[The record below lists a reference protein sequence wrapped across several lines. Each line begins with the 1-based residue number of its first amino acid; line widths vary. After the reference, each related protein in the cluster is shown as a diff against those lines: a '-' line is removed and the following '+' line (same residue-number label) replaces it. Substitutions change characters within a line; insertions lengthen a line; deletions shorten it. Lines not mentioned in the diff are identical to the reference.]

1 MQIPRRTIDSSLTQ
15 KGFVKEQKD
24 HTYYYHEHEGRRTG
38 AFAKVSHGSKF
49 KDYGP
54 ALISSL
60 KRELRLQTNKQA
72 YDLLTCPMGR
82 EEYERILRGNGTI

>member
-38 AFAKVSHGSKF
+38 AL
-49 KDYGP
+49 
-54 ALISSL
+54 AL
-60 KRELRLQTNKQA
+60 LRFSDPLIQGG
-72 YDLLTCPMGR
+72 M
-82 EEYERILRGNGTI
+82 I